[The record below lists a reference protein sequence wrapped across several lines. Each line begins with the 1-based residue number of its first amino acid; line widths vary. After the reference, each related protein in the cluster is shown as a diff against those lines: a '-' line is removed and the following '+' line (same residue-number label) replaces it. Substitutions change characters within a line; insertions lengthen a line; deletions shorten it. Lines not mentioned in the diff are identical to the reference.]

1 MNVYGLIGKTL
12 KHSFSQAYFSEK
24 FKKENLKADFKNFE
38 LPTIDA
44 FPELIRKN
52 SNISGLSVTI
62 PYKIA
67 IIPYLDAIDAAAL
80 EIGSVNSVHVKNGHT
95 TGFNTDVI
103 GFKSSIKPFL
113 EHGMERALILG
124 TGGASKAVAYA
135 LRQIGLDVMF
145 VSRTPKHG
153 QLTYSDINEN
163 VIKAFRLI
171 VNTTPLGM
179 YPDVDTC
186 PDLPYEYIGNTH
198 LLYDLTYNPPL
209 TEFLRKGKERGAAVI
224 NGLSMLHIQAEASWE
239 IWNSDL
245 E

>member
-1 MNVYGLIGKTL
+1 METYGLIGKTL
-12 KHSFSQAYFSEK
+12 KHSFSKAYFSEK
-24 FKKENLKADFKNFE
+24 FENESIQADFQNFE
-38 LPTIDA
+38 LPTIDT
-44 FPELIRKN
+44 FKELILKN
-52 SNISGLSVTI
+52 PSIRGLSVTI
-62 PYKIA
+62 PYKTS
-67 IIPYLDAIDAAAL
+67 IIPFLDAIDPDAL
-80 EIGSVNSVHVKNGHT
+80 EIGSVNSVLVKNGHT

-145 VSRTPKHG
+145 ASRTPKEG
-153 QLTYSDINEN
+153 QLSYSDINEN
-163 VIKAFRLI
+163 VINAFRLI

-179 YPDVDTC
+179 YPDVKSY
-186 PDLPYEYIGNTH
+186 PNIPYEYIGSKH

-209 TEFLRKGKERGAAVI
+209 TEFLRKGKEGGAAVI

>member
-1 MNVYGLIGKTL
+1 MKVYGLIGKTL

-24 FKKENLKADFKNFE
+24 FEKENRNSIFQNFE
-38 LPTIDA
+38 LPTIDV
-44 FPELIRKN
+44 FPELIR
-52 SNISGLSVTI
+52 SNPNLCGLSVTI
-62 PYKIA
+62 PYKTA
-67 IIPYLDAIDAAAL
+67 IIPFLDAIDPDAL
-80 EIGSVNSVHVKNGHT
+80 EIGSVNSIRVKGGHT
-95 TGFNTDVI
+95 KGFNTDVI

-145 VSRTPKHG
+145 VSRTPKQG
-153 QLTYSDINEN
+153 QLSYSDINEN

-179 YPDVDTC
+179 YPNVASC
-186 PDLPYEYIGNTH
+186 PNLPYEYLNAGH

-209 TEFLRKGKERGAAVI
+209 TEFLRKGKERGTAVI

-239 IWNSDL
+239 IWNSDS